1 MINPFVKNVKS
12 FSIYL
17 LIWIFIFLLHSC
29 ILFFVINLPLYNCI
43 IDSIIFN
50 FLFLALG
57 ISLWYPTKF
66 ISFESFSVLK
76 IITNHIT
83 AAFFSSGIWIFIGYW
98 ISKQVFVSDPQY
110 LQFLSAS
117 LVWRF
122 FIGMFYYFIIVALNY
137 IIIYY
142 TNFQE
147 KVLHEAE
154 LKSLVKEAELKSLKY
169 QINPHFIFN
178 SLNSISALTIT
189 EPDLAREMTINLSS
203 FLRKT
208 LSNNENQ
215 KSKLCDELKNA
226 KLYLDIE
233 KIRFGDKFNYTENLS
248 EGCKELEVP
257 NMILQ
262 PIFENA
268 IKHGVY
274 ESIDPVNIHFDCE
287 EQLEYMKITI
297 TNNYDTEAVSR
308 KGEGIGLSNIQS
320 RLRMMYNQDNLLK
333 FSKNDGIFTVTIFI
347 PLEEVKA

>member
-12 FSIYL
+12 FSVYL
-17 LIWIFIFLLHSC
+17 IIWIFIFLLHTS
-29 ILFFVINLPLYNCI
+29 ILKFVMELPLSI
-43 IDSIIFN
+43 GLTDSIIFN
-50 FLFLALG
+50 FIFFALG
-57 ISLWYPTKF
+57 LSLWYPTKF

-83 AAFFSSGIWIFIGYW
+83 AAFFTAGFW
-98 ISKQVFVSDPQY
+98 VFVSYWIAKQVLADNIDY
-110 LQFLSAS
+110 LNFLTLS

-122 FIGMFYYFIIVALNY
+122 FIGMFFYFIIVALNY

-142 TNFQE
+142 SNFQE
-147 KVLHEAE
+147 KVLKEAE

-178 SLNSISALTIT
+178 SLNSISALTLS
-189 EPDLAREMTINLSS
+189 EPDLARKMTIDLSS

-208 LSNNENQ
+208 LSINEKQ

-233 KIRFGDKFNYTENLS
+233 KIRFGDKFTYS
-248 EGCKELEVP
+248 EEIGNECLDLEVP

-274 ESIDPVNIHFDCE
+274 ESVETVNINFKCE
-287 EQLEYMKITI
+287 ELLDYMKITI
-297 TNNYDTEAVSR
+297 QNNYDVESVPH
-308 KGEGIGLSNIQS
+308 KGEGIGMNNIQS
-320 RLRMMYNQDNLLK
+320 RLRMIYNQDNLLK
-333 FSKNDGIFTVTIFI
+333 FSKNDGIFIVTIFI
-347 PLEEVKA
+347 PLEANKA